1 MLRRY
6 RKATGEGARALAAG
20 QVTRLQ
26 PQTNNAARLSVFV
39 NGDFAFGVHQEVAL
53 RAGLH
58 AGQEL
63 SVAAQEEILLSEQL
77 HGAREVALRYLG
89 YAPRTVY
96 EVHVRLRQAGFD
108 DSVAARV
115 SDVLSEQ
122 QYLDDKAYAMDYVRA
137 RFRNRGYGPIRLR
150 GDLKGRGIA
159 DEFIEAALAALSK
172 TVIYVEAARAHAA
185 RQWPRLQGT
194 LPSRRKKL
202 TDYLV
207 RRGFSYSTARMVVSE
222 LQ

>member
-6 RKATGEGARALAAG
+6 RKTNGEGARPLAAG
-20 QVTRLQ
+20 QVTQLQ
-26 PQTNNAARLSVFV
+26 PQKNNAARLSVFV
-39 NGDFAFGVHQEVAL
+39 DGAFAFGVHQEVAL

-63 SVAAQEEILLSEQL
+63 SVAAQEEILLNEQL
-77 HGAREVALRYLG
+77 HGAHEVALRYLG

-96 EVHVRLRQAGFD
+96 AVHVRLQQAGYD
-108 DSVAARV
+108 DSVAEKVTDILR
-115 SDVLSEQ
+115 EQ

-137 RFRNRGYGPIRLR
+137 RFGNRGYGPSRLR
-150 GDLKGRGIA
+150 ADLKGRGIA
-159 DEFIEAALAALSK
+159 DEDIDAALAALSE
-172 TVIYVEAARAHAA
+172 TVSYVEAARAHAA

-194 LPSRRKKL
+194 LPIRQKKL

-207 RRGFSYSTARMVVSE
+207 RRGFSYSMARMVVSE